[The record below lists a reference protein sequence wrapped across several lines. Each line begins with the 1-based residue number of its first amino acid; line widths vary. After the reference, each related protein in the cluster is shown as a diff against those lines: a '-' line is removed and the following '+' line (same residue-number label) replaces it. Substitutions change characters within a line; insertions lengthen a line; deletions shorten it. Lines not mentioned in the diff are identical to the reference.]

1 MPLAAITYND
11 VASWLEALAAETT
24 FGARADYLSYVGQV
38 YKRAQQR
45 EHIPATTVNPF
56 RDQQHGKKSVS
67 SYKFIPDETLVAIL
81 ALLDPKFRLRVVTLT
96 HKLFNFPRL
105 PFRIHHREFY
115 LS

>member
-1 MPLAAITYND
+1 MAKYRRAVSVYLGKREDVPLAAITYND
-11 VASWLEALAAETT
+11 AASWLEALAAETT

-67 SYKFIPDETLVAIL
+67 CYKCMPDETLVAIL
-81 ALLDPKFRLRVVTLT
+81 ALLDPTLG
-96 HKLFNFPRL
+96 
-105 PFRIHHREFY
+105 
-115 LS
+115 SG